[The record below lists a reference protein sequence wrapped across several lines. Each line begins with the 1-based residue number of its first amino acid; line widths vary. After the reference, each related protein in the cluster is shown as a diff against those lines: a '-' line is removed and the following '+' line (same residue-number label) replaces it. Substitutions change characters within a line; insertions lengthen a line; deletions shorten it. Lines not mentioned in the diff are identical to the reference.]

1 MAQAS
6 RNVSF
11 FEIASNTDCSFLF
24 LFWHNPCLQAYIV
37 AAVDENWLIE
47 LLKER
52 LKEMRETSDLG
63 LSA

>member
-1 MAQAS
+1 MS
-6 RNVSF
+6 LSKHG
-11 FEIASNTDCSFLF
+11 LF
-24 LFWHNPCLQAYIV
+24 IPFWHNPCLQAYIV